1 MLVRFLLRLAVLGF
15 KSGRIESTVNL
26 VLLLFIEMINVQ
38 NIARDALT
46 IDEACAYTDRMEVP
60 GARGRIPEEILQ
72 EIFSR
77 MPYPEIVKIRE
88 VSKVWNTYFLNE
100 LKPNLPAIEPA
111 VNEATPFSTWAKYC
125 PYLYDNHMESM
136 CFPWARYR
144 QYMYENQLEIDSDS
158 DAR

>member
-1 MLVRFLLRLAVLGF
+1 MCTAGNQSV
-15 KSGRIESTVNL
+15 GRSVE
-26 VLLLFIEMINVQ
+26 EEDMERGGRDGQ

-88 VSKVWNTYFLNE
+88 VSKVWNTFFLNE